1 MGNPTMPLPVQVL
14 DIVNVRM
21 TFRKAKVPLL
31 EAVSFRDKGRAYAEI
46 FALGRINECVILQT
60 CNRVELYLVTPEGEN
75 VARKLS
81 DYLANRADAMRDEAL
96 KAIETALNHEALMH
110 LLHVASGLD
119 SMIIGEN
126 EILSQV
132 WNAYLEA
139 ESFKAAGPIL
149 RTAFKKAVSVGK
161 RVRTETSISRGPSS
175 FGAVAVKLAESLL
188 GGINGRNVIVIG
200 AGEMGTCVAKALAR
214 HKPHAIFVANRT
226 YDRAVKLAEE
236 VGGKAIKF
244 DMLEEAL
251 VEADVAICT
260 TAAPHYVL
268 TRDSVCRILER
279 RRRNSDLLII
289 DISNPRNVEKSIKE
303 LAGVKLYDIDDF
315 QAIVERSLE
324 EKRKSMEKALEI
336 VEKELPSL
344 FKELKEQSVRELI
357 SRIVSRAEDVRKEEL
372 ARALKMLGSIGDR
385 ERKVIG
391 DLTNAI
397 LKRILLPMV
406 ESLKAAAL
414 NDDEQL
420 IEETVKLFGV
430 ENVSLLK
437 WSGANG

>member
-1 MGNPTMPLPVQVL
+1 MPLPTRAL
-14 DIVNVRM
+14 DIVNVRI

-31 EAVSFRDKGRAYAEI
+31 EAVSFRDKSKAYAEVL
-46 FALGRINECVILQT
+46 ALGHIDECVILQT
-60 CNRVELYLVTPEGEN
+60 CNRVEFYLVSREGEN
-75 VARKLS
+75 IARKLS
-81 DYLANRADAMRDEAL
+81 EYLANRAGVMREEAL
-96 KAIETALNHEALMH
+96 KAIETALNHEALLH

-119 SMIIGEN
+119 SMIMGEN

-132 WNAYLEA
+132 WKAYLEA
-139 ESFKAAGPIL
+139 ESFKATGPIL

-161 RVRTETSISRGPSS
+161 RVRTETGISRGPSS
-175 FGAVAVKLAESLL
+175 FGAMAVKLAESLL
-188 GGINGRNVIVIG
+188 GGINGKSVIVIG

-214 HKPHAIFVANRT
+214 HKPYAIFVANRT

-236 VGGKAIKF
+236 VGGKALKF

-260 TAAPHYVL
+260 TAAPHYIL
-268 TRDSVCRILER
+268 TRDAVCRILER
-279 RRRNSDLLII
+279 RNGNSDLLII

-303 LAGVKLYDIDDF
+303 VTGVKLYDIDDF
-315 QAIVERSLE
+315 QTIVEKNLE
-324 EKRKSMEKALEI
+324 EKRKGMEKALKI
-336 VEKELPSL
+336 VEEELPLL

-357 SRIVSRAEDVRKEEL
+357 SRIVSRAEDMRKEEL
-372 ARALKMLGSIGDR
+372 TRALNMLSSIGDR
-385 ERKVIG
+385 ERKVID
-391 DLTNAI
+391 DLTHTI
-397 LKRILLPMV
+397 LKRTLLPIV

-414 NDDEQL
+414 NGDEQL